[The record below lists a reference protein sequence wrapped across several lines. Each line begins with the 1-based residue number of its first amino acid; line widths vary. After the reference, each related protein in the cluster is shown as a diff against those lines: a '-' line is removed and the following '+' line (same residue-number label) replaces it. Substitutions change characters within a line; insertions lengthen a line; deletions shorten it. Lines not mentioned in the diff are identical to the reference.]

1 MHLAREWATLAARL
15 PSPLER
21 RFLREHAELSLDAMA
36 QKLDVSQSAVYRWE
50 AGTRTPQGAAL
61 ARYVELL
68 ERLAMPFTDEDPDE
82 DPTTSEATGAQ
93 SDGLAKPS
101 GGALDGASSE

>member
-1 MHLAREWATLAARL
+1 MPTTLMHLAREWATLAARL

-68 ERLAMPFTDEDPDE
+68 ERLARPFNDE
-82 DPTTSEATGAQ
+82 DPTTSEAPAGNQ
-93 SDGLAKPS
+93 GFAKTDVTAS
-101 GGALDGASSE
+101 GHEL